1 MAYLDT
7 AGLEWCRGLLLGHEF
22 LTLMCLE
29 CHVATRPQLLPD
41 PQLDPISALV
51 FSITQDLPPEIPS
64 PQHLKVAGVD
74 LVTRT
79 GLTDLAVLHVD
90 SEADLLEEAIRLVT
104 TWDPDMLVGYEVQRG
119 SWGYLLERGLA
130 LGVEV
135 VARLS
140 RVPEGARASH
150 HLEEED
156 EYGTEHTSQI
166 HLAGRVV
173 LNAWRLMRSEA
184 ALQSYTLQSVAFQ
197 ILHTRIPA
205 FSHTQLT
212 AWWLADTTRGR
223 TLGHLLL
230 RCRLTLDLLHR
241 LDLVPRT
248 AELARL
254 FGIQFYD
261 VLSRGTQFRV
271 ESMMLRLAR
280 GRNMV
285 AISPSVQQRAAMKAP
300 EWIPLT
306 LEPLSR
312 FYTEP
317 VVVLDFQSLYPSVM
331 IAYNYCYSTCLGR
344 IHLLHNPPPQPYSF
358 GTAHLRLPP
367 DPKQLLE
374 MVDEMN
380 VSPCGVAFLPSRVRR
395 GVLPVMLEEIL
406 NTRLMVKASLKRCG
420 ERDASLRRVLH
431 SRQLGL
437 KLIANVTYGYTSANF
452 SGRMP
457 CSEIGDS
464 VVSKGREILER
475 SIQLVNSHPTW
486 AAQVVYGDTDS
497 LFVHLP
503 GRSRSQAFVTG
514 QEIAAAVTKMYPKP
528 IKLKFE
534 KVYLPCLL
542 QTKKRYVGY
551 MYETPD
557 QQEPVFDAKGIET
570 VRRDGCPAVAKV
582 LERSLHLL
590 FDRKDVSLVRQY
602 VQRQLLK
609 VMQGRVSLQDLT
621 FAKEYRGAR
630 GYRPGACVPALQLAR
645 QWTRR
650 DPRKEPRAGE
660 RVPYVI
666 VYGAPGL
673 PLIQLVRC
681 PSTVLADASLRLNA
695 TYYITHAILP
705 PLHRCLALLGV
716 NVNAWYTELPRPS
729 TLTASTSTLPGSS
742 SGPSI
747 ARYFT
752 PVACVGCGADT
763 TAAPAGRGAA
773 GGQGLCGG
781 CKGSPQ
787 ETVLRLGERFRT
799 YERAVDHIRQVS
811 CSLEMVC
818 EACVG
823 CRLQEV
829 ECISLDCPLTHRR
842 TMAGRDL
849 QAAHHLHSLLDDF

>member
-1 MAYLDT
+1 
-7 AGLEWCRGLLLGHEF
+7 
-22 LTLMCLE
+22 MCLE

-41 PQLDPISALV
+41 PQFDPISALV
-51 FSITQDLPPEIPS
+51 FSITQDLPPEHPS
-64 PQHLKVAGVD
+64 PQHLKGAVVVSSGGCD
-74 LVTRT
+74 LVTST

-90 SEADLLEEAIRLVT
+90 SESDLLEEVVRLVT

-130 LGVEV
+130 LGAEV
-135 VARLS
+135 VTRLS
-140 RVPEGARASH
+140 RVPEGTRSSH

-156 EYGTEHTSQI
+156 EYGADHTSQI

-173 LNAWRLMRSEA
+173 LNVWRLMRAEV
-184 ALQSYTLQSVAFQ
+184 ALQSYTLESVAFHV
-197 ILHTRIPA
+197 LHTRIPT
-205 FSHTQLT
+205 FSHDQLKS
-212 AWWLADTTRGR
+212 WWLADTTRWR
-223 TLGHLLL
+223 ALSHYLT
-230 RCRLTLDLLHR
+230 RCRLTFDLLHN

-261 VLSRGTQFRV
+261 VLSRGSQFRV
-271 ESMMLRLAR
+271 ESMMLRLSR

-285 AISPSVQQRAAMKAP
+285 AISPSIQQRAAMKAP
-300 EWIPLT
+300 EWIALT
-306 LEPLSR
+306 MEPQSR

-344 IHLLHNPPPQPYSF
+344 IHLLHNPPELPYIF
-358 GTAHLRLPP
+358 GASHLRLPS
-367 DPKQLLE
+367 DPQSLLE
-374 MVDEMN
+374 LVDEMN

-395 GVLPVMLEEIL
+395 GVLPAMLEEIL
-406 NTRLMVKASLKRCG
+406 NTRLMVKASLKKCG
-420 ERDASLRRVLH
+420 EDDASLKRVLH

-437 KLIANVTYGYTSANF
+437 KLIANVTYGYTSANY

-457 CSEIGDS
+457 CTEVGDS

-503 GRSRSQAFVTG
+503 GRSRSQAFTIG
-514 QEIAAAVTKMYPKP
+514 QEIAATVTKMYPKP
-528 IKLKFE
+528 VKLKFE
-534 KVYLPCLL
+534 KVYLPCIL
-542 QTKKRYVGY
+542 QTKKRYAGY
-551 MYETPD
+551 MYESPA
-557 QQEPVFDAKGIET
+557 QEEPVFDAKGIET

-582 LERSLHLL
+582 LEKSLLLL
-590 FDRKDVSLVRQY
+590 FERKDVSLVKQY

-609 VMQGRVSLQDLT
+609 VLQGRVSLQDLT

-630 GYRPGACVPALQLAR
+630 GYRPGACVPALHLAR

-650 DPRKEPRAGE
+650 DPRKEPRTGE

-666 VYGAPGL
+666 IYGAPGL

-716 NVNAWYTELPRPS
+716 DVNTWYTEMPRPS
-729 TLTASTSTLPGSS
+729 TLTSSSTALPGSS

-747 ARYFT
+747 AHYFT
-752 PVACVGCGADT
+752 PVACVGCGAAT
-763 TAAPAGRGAA
+763 TLAPTAKGAV

-781 CKGSPQ
+781 CKASPQ
-787 ETVLRLGERFRT
+787 ETVVRLGERIRT
-799 YERAVDHIRQVS
+799 YERAVDHIQQ
-811 CSLEMVC
+811 VC

-842 TMAGRDL
+842 VVATRDL
-849 QAAHHLHSLLDDF
+849 HAAHQLRVLLDDF